1 MLLFLPRAA
10 SAIHHARSF
19 KMPIAPVSTSLGG
32 ETLFQWEGTN
42 AQGVSLSGEI
52 RARGVNQVRAAL
64 RRQGVQP
71 SRVEPHKPIRGRAI
85 RPVDIALF
93 TRQLATML
101 AAGVPMMQCF
111 EVVARGQSNPRM
123 TRLLLTIR
131 ADIETGTSLST
142 AFRKQ
147 PAQFSA
153 LYCNLVAAGE
163 VAGILDSLLER
174 LAVYMEKSES
184 LKSKI
189 RSALMYPAS
198 VVAVAVVVLATIM
211 VFVIPAF
218 ASVFASFGADLPGPT
233 LLVMGLSAH
242 AVAWGW
248 AYALLAVGL
257 VFAARELWRSSPA
270 VQFDVDGWALR
281 APVFGSMLDKAC
293 MARWTRTLS
302 TLLAA
307 GVPLVEALDS
317 VGGAAGNR
325 IFLRATEAIQK
336 QVSHGA
342 SLNASMA
349 GSGLFPPM
357 VLQLCAIGE
366 ESGALDAMLAR
377 AAEFLEAEVEAKVT
391 NLSSLLEPFIIVFLG
406 LVIGGVVIA
415 MYLPIFQLGQVV

>member
-1 MLLFLPRAA
+1 MPSAPA
-10 SAIHHARSF
+10 SN
-19 KMPIAPVSTSLGG
+19 SLG
-32 ETLFQWEGTN
+32 ETVFQWEGVN
-42 AQGVSLSGEI
+42 VHGVSLSGEI
-52 RARGVNQVRAAL
+52 RAHGINQVRAAL
-64 RRQGVQP
+64 RRQGVKP
-71 SRVEPHKPIRGRAI
+71 GRVEPLKPIRGRAV

-101 AAGVPMMQCF
+101 AAGVPMLQCF
-111 EVVARGQSNPRM
+111 EVVARGQTNPRM
-123 TRLLLTIR
+123 VKLLLAIR
-131 ADIETGTSLST
+131 SDIETGTSLSA
-142 AFRKQ
+142 AFRKH

-174 LAVYMEKSES
+174 LALYMERSES

-189 RSALMYPAS
+189 RSALMYPAC
-198 VVAVAVVVLATIM
+198 VVAVAVIVLALIM

-218 ASVFASFGADLPGPT
+218 QSVFASFGAELPGPT
-233 LLVMGLSAH
+233 LLVMALSAH

-248 AYALLAVGL
+248 VYLLLALGAVI
-257 VFAARELWRSSPA
+257 AAREAWRGSPK
-270 VQFDVDGWALR
+270 VQLAADVWALR

-325 IFLRATEAIQK
+325 VFVRATEAIQK

-342 SLNASMA
+342 SLNAAMA

-406 LVIGGVVIA
+406 LVIGGIVVA

>member
-1 MLLFLPRAA
+1 MPSVSAA
-10 SAIHHARSF
+10 NKLDGI
-19 KMPIAPVSTSLGG
+19 V
-32 ETLFQWEGTN
+32 FQWEGTN
-42 AQGVSLSGEI
+42 AQGASVSGQI
-52 RARGVNQVRAAL
+52 RARGENQARSML
-64 RRQGVQP
+64 RRQGVRLG
-71 SRVEPHKPIRGRAI
+71 RVAPQKATRGRAI

-101 AAGVPMMQCF
+101 AAGVPMLQCF
-111 EVVARGQSNPRM
+111 EVVARGQANPRM
-123 TRLLLTIR
+123 AALLLAIR
-131 ADIETGTSLST
+131 ADIETGTSLSA
-142 AFRKQ
+142 AFQKQ
-147 PAQFSA
+147 PRHFSA

-174 LAVYMEKSES
+174 LAAYMEKSEA

-198 VVAVAVVVLATIM
+198 VVLVAVIVLALIM
-211 VFVIPAF
+211 VFVVPAF
-218 ASVFASFGADLPGPT
+218 KSVFASFGAELPGPT

-242 AVAWGW
+242 AVSWGW
-248 AYALLAVGL
+248 LYALLALGL
-257 VFAARELWRSSPA
+257 AYAARDMWHRSPA
-270 VQFDVDGWALR
+270 LQLTADGWALK

-302 TLLAA
+302 VLLAA

-325 IFLRATEAIQK
+325 VFVKATGAIQA
-336 QVSHGA
+336 QVSQGV
-342 SLNASMA
+342 SLNGSMA
-349 GSGLFPPM
+349 ASGQFPPM

-377 AAEFLEAEVEAKVT
+377 AAEFLETEVDAKVA

-406 LVIGGVVIA
+406 AVIGSIVVA
-415 MYLPIFQLGQVV
+415 MYLPIFQLGQIV

>member
-1 MLLFLPRAA
+1 MPSA
-10 SAIHHARSF
+10 SAAK
-19 KMPIAPVSTSLGG
+19 KMGDTV
-32 ETLFQWEGTN
+32 FQWEGTN
-42 AQGVSLSGEI
+42 AQGVSVSGSL
-52 RARGVNQVRAAL
+52 RARGESHVRAML
-64 RRQGVQP
+64 RRQGVQAQ
-71 SRVEPHKPIRGRAI
+71 RVVQQRPARGRAI
-85 RPVDIALF
+85 RPADIALF

-101 AAGVPMMQCF
+101 AAGVPMLQCF
-111 EVVARGQSNPRM
+111 EVVARGQANPRM
-123 TRLLLTIR
+123 ARLLLAIR
-131 ADIETGTSLST
+131 SDIETGTSLSA
-142 AFRKQ
+142 AFGRQ
-147 PAQFSA
+147 PAHFSE

-174 LAVYMEKSES
+174 LAQYMERTEA

-189 RSALMYPAS
+189 HSALMYPAS
-198 VVAVAVVVLATIM
+198 VVAVAVIVLALIM

-218 ASVFASFGADLPGPT
+218 KSVFASFGAELPGPT
-233 LLVMGLSAH
+233 LLVMNASAH
-242 AVAWGW
+242 LLTWGW
-248 AYALLAVGL
+248 IYLGLALGAAYATYQAWRGS
-257 VFAARELWRSSPA
+257 AAF
-270 VQFDVDGWALR
+270 QFVADGWALQ
-281 APVFGSMLDKAC
+281 APVFGGLLSKAC

-325 IFLRATEAIQK
+325 VFVRATEVIKK

-342 SLNASMA
+342 SLNAAMG

-377 AAEFLEAEVEAKVT
+377 AAEFLEAEVEAKVA

-406 LVIGGVVIA
+406 LVIGSIVVA